1 MITTPS
7 HHGNEESTLFVATV
21 ASAPHM
27 LSSLHVAF
35 GIGAEV
41 ETYRDAAEGVLSEIS
56 EGVYWVSRLP
66 SCLS

>member
-1 MITTPS
+1 
-7 HHGNEESTLFVATV
+7 
-21 ASAPHM
+21 M

-41 ETYRDAAEGVLSEIS
+41 ETYLDAAEGVLSEIS
-56 EGVYWVSRLP
+56 EGVYWVNRLP